1 VDKEKFCKFA
11 GEDEIFKALL
21 RTINMGS
28 EGVKVVDQ
36 FKQFKDSTGDGLNG
50 SLYRYCD
57 GSWFRGQRSNRR
69 RDGKG
74 KLQLITGDL
83 FEGSFIKG
91 LRHGQGV
98 MRYNFEGA
106 KGGSV
111 MPKFTEYKG
120 QYKQD
125 MKEGTATMEFVDGSR
140 FHGYFKDNE

>member
-1 VDKEKFCKFA
+1 
-11 GEDEIFKALL
+11 
-21 RTINMGS
+21 MGS
-28 EGVKVVDQ
+28 DGVKIVDQ
-36 FKQFKDSTGDGLNG
+36 FKQFKDTSGDGQSG

-57 GSWFRGQRSNRR
+57 GSWYRGQRSNKR

-83 FEGSFIKG
+83 YEGQFIKG

-111 MPKFTEYKG
+111 MPKATEYKG
-120 QYKQD
+120 AYKLD
-125 MKEGTATMEFVDGSR
+125 MKEGTATLEFIDGSR
-140 FHGYFKDNE
+140 FHGYFKDNEQFYG